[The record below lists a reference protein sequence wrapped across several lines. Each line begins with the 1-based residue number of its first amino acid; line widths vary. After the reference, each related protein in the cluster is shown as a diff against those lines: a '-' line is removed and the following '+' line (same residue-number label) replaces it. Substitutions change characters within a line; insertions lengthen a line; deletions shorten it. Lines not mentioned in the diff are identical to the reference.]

1 MSGVDASQRQAARVA
16 GFTLLI
22 GQLPAIFAEF
32 YVLGQLIVYNNAG
45 ETARNIMA
53 HERLF
58 RLGIASNMIVWV
70 LDIVFITALY
80 VILKPVNRSLAL
92 LATFL
97 RLIETAVLVV
107 ITLND
112 FDVLRV
118 LSGADYLRAFD
129 VNQLAALAR
138 VSIGAHGS
146 GYIVGLIFFGLGS
159 AVFACLWYESGYI
172 PRALAGWGIF
182 SSLLVGLSTFA
193 FVIFPD
199 FAKMVTP
206 GVYAPIFIFEV
217 TLGSWLVL
225 KGLRPA
231 IVSQR

>member
-217 TLGSWLVL
+217 TLGFWLVL